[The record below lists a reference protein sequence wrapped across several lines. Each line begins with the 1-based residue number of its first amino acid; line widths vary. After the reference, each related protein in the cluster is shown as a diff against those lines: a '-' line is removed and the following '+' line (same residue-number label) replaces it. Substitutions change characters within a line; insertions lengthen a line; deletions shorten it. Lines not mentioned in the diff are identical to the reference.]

1 MRGINKVFILG
12 RLGKDIILQQ
22 TKTGRSLVELWIATN
37 RPIQKDG
44 EWSSETDW
52 HAVRFW
58 GKQAETCAKY
68 LGKGSP
74 IALEGSLRSEQWITN
89 DGEKRSRN
97 YIIGSELYL
106 LPGRTPLKLEA
117 EPLTA

>member
-12 RLGKDIILQQ
+12 RLGKDVLLQQ
-22 TKTGRSLVELWIATN
+22 TKNGHCFVELWIATS
-37 RPIQKDG
+37 RSIQKDG
-44 EWSSETDW
+44 DWTAETDW

-74 IALEGSLRSEQWITN
+74 IALEGSLRSEQWISN
-89 DGEKRSRN
+89 EGEKKSRN
-97 YIIGSELYL
+97 YVIGSELHL
-106 LPGRTPLKLEA
+106 LPKRRPINVGVEA
-117 EPLTA
+117 VTV

>member
-22 TKTGRSLVELWIATN
+22 TKTGRSFVELWIATN
-37 RPIQKDG
+37 RSIQKDG
-44 EWSSETDW
+44 EWILETDW

-74 IALEGSLRSEQWITN
+74 IALEGALRSEQWLN
-89 DGEKRSRN
+89 SAGEKRART
-97 YIIGSELYL
+97 YVMGSELFL
-106 LPGRTPLKLEA
+106 LPGRTPLKLENQ
-117 EPLTA
+117 EMTV